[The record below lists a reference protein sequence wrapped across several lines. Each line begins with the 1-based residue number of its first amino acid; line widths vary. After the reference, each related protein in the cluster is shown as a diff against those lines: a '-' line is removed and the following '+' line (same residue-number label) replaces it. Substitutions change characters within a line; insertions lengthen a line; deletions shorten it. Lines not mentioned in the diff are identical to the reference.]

1 MKPDKITDENRDS
14 IFESLVRLDSFDR
27 VDNKSYKKLFRVSH
41 KLLQWKGEEVGVVEE
56 GEVSLELFYFPIPF
70 LQVLQLR
77 DELQKA
83 VVPEAT
89 KPDVQE
95 DVDARSVTSENNKLR
110 KLVERLENERTQQKI
125 KFRQLTEEIQVLQKR
140 SQNISEREDSPDALS
155 DLDKHE
161 ELLNNISMKNKHIKR
176 LLSDLEEVSPPFHIK
191 AFHPFIHPI
200 PDL

>member
-1 MKPDKITDENRDS
+1 M
-14 IFESLVRLDSFDR
+14 
-27 VDNKSYKKLFRVSH
+27 
-41 KLLQWKGEEVGVVEE
+41 
-56 GEVSLELFYFPIPF
+56 
-70 LQVLQLR
+70 R

-95 DVDARSVTSENNKLR
+95 DVDARSATSENNKLR

-200 PDL
+200 PDF

>member
-1 MKPDKITDENRDS
+1 MKIGILFLSP
-14 IFESLVRLDSFDR
+14 LVRLDSFDR

-200 PDL
+200 PDF

>member
-14 IFESLVRLDSFDR
+14 IYESLVRLDSFDR

-70 LQVLQLR
+70 RQVLQLR

-200 PDL
+200 PDF